1 MICDI
6 QKVKR
11 LREGTGMAR
20 ASREAK
26 AASRVRIVEEAA
38 RLLRERG
45 IGATGVADVME
56 AAGLTHGG
64 FYRHFSSKDELAS
77 EAIDCAIQGFVSS
90 LEEDIGRRGPREA
103 VARYIS
109 QYLSPAHVASPG
121 KGCPLAAL
129 SEEAPR
135 GAEPCRQALARG
147 ASRIA
152 SLLEQ
157 AMDGDANTAKHRATA
172 LLATLIG
179 TVVLARAA
187 VTQTAARDILAAGR
201 RSAEEQLGSTHQ
213 S

>member
-1 MICDI
+1 
-6 QKVKR
+6 
-11 LREGTGMAR
+11 MAR

-26 AASRVRIVEEAA
+26 AASRVKIIEEAA

-45 IGATGVADVME
+45 IEATGVADVME

-77 EAIDCAIQGFVSS
+77 EAIDWAIEGFVSA
-90 LEEDIGRRGPREA
+90 LEEDMDRRGPREA
-103 VARYIS
+103 VARYVAM
-109 QYLSPAHVASPG
+109 YLSPGHVTSPG

-135 GAEPCRQALARG
+135 GPEPSKQAIARG
-147 ASRIA
+147 ASRIIA
-152 SLLEQ
+152 MLERGM
-157 AMDGDANTAKHRATA
+157 AGDKDKARTRATG

-187 VTQTAARDILAAGR
+187 TSQTAARDILAAGR
-201 RSAEEQLGSTHQ
+201 QAAEGYLGGGRAS
-213 S
+213 